1 MPLHNYLHYC
11 IDHDGSC
18 LFTTVRYHTSMTD
31 PYRKFTPNGTS
42 DDFVSLLM
50 HAHSL
55 LYQQNGTPLRTKSRF
70 ARRWIEPI
78 GNLLG
83 IGMTSLAWLLPPARI
98 AKLQQKL
105 FLALSK
111 PRPFHFDTH
120 SPHLRAAKQLLA
132 HVAAKTGQA
141 PAVLCL
147 FDHPPVDG
155 ELIKLNFELSHQAF
169 AALHWLSHK
178 PSRPKLVVATDSLA
192 LEHWSTFAEGVYAGF
207 MGTYHLGFDRLGTH
221 RRGLSR
227 LLIGRTASRRMPFRI
242 SRILQR
248 GLNIAM
254 AHAGGVPST
263 ARALYA
269 AREYLHLLRQQRD
282 RTISPVA
289 VLTRLCQLSADFAV
303 FQHSK
308 LVVSRLQHSAWKIME
323 SWIVALLAGLWQFGD
338 TESGEA
344 CIHNGVLSH
353 RAVAALTACAQA
365 LGVAPEAAA
374 QSLLDFTAEFRRNV
388 PQRRRLFRL
397 LAKRVVAKNKPVLLL
412 PLGTIEHKTIAWGE
426 PVVLLHCQGESVT
439 IARWRD
445 NCYHEDTLLLASFA
459 EEFNQNHFS

>member
-1 MPLHNYLHYC
+1 MPLHNHLYYC
-11 IDHDGSC
+11 ADRDGSC
-18 LFTTVRYHTSMTD
+18 LFTAVRYHTAMTD

-55 LYQQNGTPLRTKSRF
+55 LYQQKGTPLRIKSRF

-83 IGMTSLAWLLPPARI
+83 IGMTSLAWLLPPARV

-111 PRPFHFDTH
+111 PRPFYFDIH
-120 SPHLRAAKQLLA
+120 SPHLRAAKKLLA
-132 HVAAKTGQA
+132 HVAAKTGKT
-141 PAVLCL
+141 PATLCL

-227 LLIGRTASRRMPFRI
+227 LLIGRTASRRMPFHI
-242 SRILQR
+242 SRILHR

-282 RTISPVA
+282 RTISPA
-289 VLTRLCQLSADFAV
+289 TALTRLSQLSTDFAV

-308 LVVSRLQHSAWKIME
+308 LVGSRLQNSAWRMME
-323 SWIVALLAGLWQFGD
+323 GWIVALLTGLWQFGD

-344 CIHNGVLSH
+344 CIHSGVLSS

-365 LGVAPEAAA
+365 LGVAPKAAE
-374 QSLLDFTAEFRRNV
+374 QSLLDFTAEFRRHV

-397 LAKRVVAKNKPVLLL
+397 LAKRVVAKGKPVLLM
-412 PLGTIEHKTIAWGE
+412 PLATVEHKTVAWGE
-426 PVVLLHCQGESVT
+426 PVVLLRCQGESVT
-439 IARWRD
+439 IACLQD
-445 NCYHEDTLLLASFA
+445 GSYHEHALSLANFI
-459 EEFNQNHFS
+459 EEFNHSHFS